1 MTTILDRIVA
11 GKPAEI
17 AAARARVSDAEL
29 ERRIESERGEYRE
42 LMKSI
47 ERLYQQGA
55 LASHEGTD
63 VVFIEGA
70 ANLVA
75 SELGANEKDRQR
87 LEDMLRTLEEKEK
100 VVKLLG
106 AYLDTKTE
114 AVRVVIGLD
123 EALPSSAFGSGL
135 SSTSSSSS
143 SSLQN
148 FVLIGAPA
156 RVGGEVRGSLAVIGP
171 TRLDYQHTMSAVS
184 YIARMFDKILNES
197 E

>member
-1 MTTILDRIVA
+1 MAVTFFAPLIV
-11 GKPAEI
+11 
-17 AAARARVSDAEL
+17 L
-29 ERRIESERGEYRE
+29 
-42 LMKSI
+42 
-47 ERLYQQGA
+47 
-55 LASHEGTD
+55 
-63 VVFIEGA
+63 FA

-75 SELGANEKDRQR
+75 SELGASEKDRQR

-123 EALPSSAFGSGL
+123 EALPSSASSSSLSLGPGAGSI
-135 SSTSSSSS
+135 SSS